1 MTLREYMK
9 LNSITDA
16 EMAAL
21 IGCSRSAVL
30 KWRYG
35 ERTPRIDQL
44 RRIASVTD
52 GAVTANDFLAPEAA
66 A

>member
-16 EMAAL
+16 EMAL
-21 IGCSRSAVL
+21 RIGCSRSAVL

-35 ERTPRIDQL
+35 DRIPRADQL
-44 RRIASVTD
+44 RRIAAITD
-52 GAVTANDFLAPEAA
+52 GAVTANDFMAPEAA
-66 A
+66 